1 MEYII
6 IAFLVVLV
14 GFLFLIYKKLD
25 PKQNNNDEIKSS
37 LDLERERKKDLNEF
51 KDTILEKI
59 NTQSTS
65 LKEDF
70 VSIKERVSTLQK
82 VQEEMGKLATEV
94 IDFKNLFNNKSER
107 GRLGEEYLEDL
118 ISDTMSKKHYKFQ
131 HTFKN
136 GSRVDCLLTFGS
148 SDLSIP
154 IDSKFSWENYKKMC
168 ESSDETQKKKYA
180 SDFTQN
186 INDHINAVS
195 KYVIDGETAPI
206 AYMFIG
212 SAGVY
217 EAIVKSDRDFV
228 KKAREKS
235 VIMASPDTL
244 FSHLRNYKLIMQNRE
259 YSRLA
264 KFLQKEVGV
273 LGEDVKRLKERFSSI
288 GVKQE
293 KISQEFRQL
302 NISVEKVTNRS
313 ETIKSLDLDE
323 IEKIENKK

>member
-6 IAFLVVLV
+6 IAFLVILV

-212 SAGVY
+212 QLVFTKQLLKVTETLLKRQEKKCNNGV
-217 EAIVKSDRDFV
+217 
-228 KKAREKS
+228 
-235 VIMASPDTL
+235 PDTF
-244 FSHLRNYKLIMQNRE
+244 FSFKKL
-259 YSRLA
+259 
-264 KFLQKEVGV
+264 
-273 LGEDVKRLKERFSSI
+273 
-288 GVKQE
+288 
-293 KISQEFRQL
+293 
-302 NISVEKVTNRS
+302 
-313 ETIKSLDLDE
+313 
-323 IEKIENKK
+323 

>member
-6 IAFLVVLV
+6 VAFLVILT
-14 GFLFLIYKKLD
+14 GFAFFIYKKLD
-25 PKQNNNDEIKSS
+25 QKQNNNEEIKSS

-59 NTQSTS
+59 NTQGTS

-94 IDFKNLFNNKSER
+94 IDFKNLFNNKTER

-131 HTFKN
+131 HTFNN

-168 ESSDETQKKKYA
+168 ESKDETQKKKIRQRFY
-180 SDFTQN
+180 
-186 INDHINAVS
+186 S
-195 KYVIDGETAPI
+195 KY
-206 AYMFIG
+206 Y
-212 SAGVY
+212 
-217 EAIVKSDRDFV
+217 
-228 KKAREKS
+228 
-235 VIMASPDTL
+235 
-244 FSHLRNYKLIMQNRE
+244 
-259 YSRLA
+259 
-264 KFLQKEVGV
+264 
-273 LGEDVKRLKERFSSI
+273 
-288 GVKQE
+288 
-293 KISQEFRQL
+293 
-302 NISVEKVTNRS
+302 
-313 ETIKSLDLDE
+313 
-323 IEKIENKK
+323 